1 MYIFVF
7 NLSQVEEVS
16 QCIINNDQIVPQTNN
31 GMCLGPD
38 NIIIIWSHTPIM
50 EALGLW
56 DSTLLQ
62 GETGRNLCMLTLKAP
77 KSMKTGSNQ
86 KMLENKP
93 QLFFNSALKTC

>member
-50 EALGLW
+50 EALGLVPH
-56 DSTLLQ
+56 TNNGLCQCNLL
-62 GETGRNLCMLTLKAP
+62 K
-77 KSMKTGSNQ
+77 
-86 KMLENKP
+86 NKYLP
-93 QLFFNSALKTC
+93 